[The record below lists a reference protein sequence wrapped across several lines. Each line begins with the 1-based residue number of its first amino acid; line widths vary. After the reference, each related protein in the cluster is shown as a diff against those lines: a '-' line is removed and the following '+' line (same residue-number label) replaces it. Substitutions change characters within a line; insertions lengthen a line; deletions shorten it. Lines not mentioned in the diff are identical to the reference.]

1 MNNLRTAYV
10 PQREAKKSIFQKPL
24 KMTRKEAI
32 EARDNRVIYLNA
44 AQIAK
49 TARERGWIR

>member
-1 MNNLRTAYV
+1 MRTAKTDIV
-10 PQREAKKSIFQKPL
+10 TRKRAARIMFQKPEPI
-24 KMTRKEAI
+24 TRKEALD
-32 EARDNRVIYLNA
+32 AMNNRAIYLNA

>member
-1 MNNLRTAYV
+1 MRNAKTDIV
-10 PQREAKKSIFQKPL
+10 PRKRATRIMFQKPEPI
-24 KMTRKEAI
+24 TRQEAL

-49 TARERGWIR
+49 TALERGWIR

>member
-1 MNNLRTAYV
+1 MRTAKTDIV
-10 PQREAKKSIFQKPL
+10 PRKRAARIMFQKPEQI
-24 KMTRKEAI
+24 TRKEAI

>member
-1 MNNLRTAYV
+1 MRTAKTDIV
-10 PQREAKKSIFQKPL
+10 PRKRAARIMFQKPPQI
-24 KMTRKEAI
+24 TRKEAI

>member
-1 MNNLRTAYV
+1 MRTAKTDIV
-10 PQREAKKSIFQKPL
+10 PRKRAARIMFQKPEPI
-24 KMTRKEAI
+24 TRKEAL
-32 EARDNRVIYLNA
+32 EARDNRAIYHNA

>member
-1 MNNLRTAYV
+1 MRTAKTDIV
-10 PQREAKKSIFQKPL
+10 PRKRAARIMFQKPEPI
-24 KMTRKEAI
+24 TRKEALD
-32 EARDNRVIYLNA
+32 AMNNRVIYLNA

>member
-1 MNNLRTAYV
+1 MRTAKTDIV
-10 PQREAKKSIFQKPL
+10 PRKRAARIMFQKPP
-24 KMTRKEAI
+24 KITRKEALD
-32 EARDNRVIYLNA
+32 AMNNRVIYLNA